1 MNYMKYRFYLTALL
15 LGVNTFYAEAQ
26 DQLNVI
32 RCETVKYM
40 NEVQSKD
47 PQFLINQAEL
57 ERQTEEYV
65 KSHNSS
71 KSTNPS
77 SSQRVKRIIPI
88 VFHVFHNGGPENISK
103 QRILEQVEILNRDF
117 QRLNADT
124 NETNPLYKSIAAD
137 CDIEFRLAKLDPN
150 GNCTDG
156 IVRVKTDLTYNAD
169 DNIKALSRW
178 PNNKYFNVWVVETI
192 STTQVGGVVLG
203 RSQFPGGSNT
213 TDGVLLKATVT
224 GNTTTFSNYG
234 RTLTHEIGHSLNL
247 RHIWGDATCGNDFV
261 ADTPPHN
268 GANSGCPNN
277 KVSTCVTGNV
287 IEMTENY
294 MDYTNGV
301 CQNMFSEGQKTRM
314 EAVWN
319 STTNGRNNLYSPSNL
334 VATGTNDGY
343 VAAACVPIADFNRKQ
358 ELCSGTTVPFN
369 DGSFNADAIAWEWT
383 FEGGNPSTST
393 LQNPSVNYSTAGKFD
408 VKLKVTSAGG
418 VDSILKTDYIR
429 VFESISTKVPPFT
442 LDMEDAA
449 FFDINTVNAGSNNK
463 NWERVT
469 NAGFGSSSSLAIK
482 YFGISDGQ
490 INDIILPTINFK
502 GTTSPKLTFNY
513 AYARR
518 TTLSNDNLT
527 LGFSRNCGVSFSNL
541 FNKSGSVLATT
552 ANSTSSFVPTTDAQW
567 TTVEVPLDAY
577 TNEDNAFIRFRATND
592 GPGSN
597 IYIDNIVFSV
607 TTGIDN
613 FLANN
618 LNLSIAPNPFE
629 STTNINFYL
638 VQEAKVQISLLDL
651 LGREVKTLDA
661 SLMNSGNHSVE
672 LNTNNEIN
680 SGVYLLKL
688 RVNGI
693 EKFEKVII
701 K

>member
-1 MNYMKYRFYLTALL
+1 MKNMKYKFYLIAFL
-15 LGVNTFYAEAQ
+15 LGVNSFFAVAQ
-26 DQLNVI
+26 DQPKVI

-40 NEVQSKD
+40 NEVQKQD

-57 ERQTEEYV
+57 ERQTAEYIQSLNV
-65 KSHNSS
+65 NKN
-71 KSTNPS
+71 TNAAA
-77 SSQRVKRIIPI
+77 SQRVRRVIPI

-117 QRLNADT
+117 QRMNADT
-124 NETNPLYKSIAAD
+124 NETNPIYKAIAAN

-203 RSQFPGGSNT
+203 RSQFPGGSNA

-224 GNTTTFSNYG
+224 GNTTAFNNFG

-268 GANSGCPNN
+268 DANSGCPRN
-277 KVSTCVTGNV
+277 KVSSCVSGNV
-287 IEMTENY
+287 IEMIENY
-294 MDYTNGV
+294 MDYTDGS

-314 EAVWN
+314 DAVWN

-343 VAAACVPIADFNRKQ
+343 TAVACVPIPDFNRKQ
-358 ELCSGTTVPFN
+358 EMCSGTGVTFN
-369 DGSFNADAIAWEWT
+369 DGSYNADAIAWEWT
-383 FEGGNPSTST
+383 FEGGTPSKST
-393 LQNPSVNYSTAGKFD
+393 LQNPMVNYPTAGKYD

-418 VDSILKTDYIR
+418 SDSILKTDYMQ

-442 LDMEDAA
+442 LDMEDVS
-449 FFDINTVNAGSNNK
+449 FFNNNSFNAGNNKK
-463 NWERVT
+463 NWELVS
-469 NAGFGSSSSLAIK
+469 NAGFSSSSSVAMK
-482 YFGISDGQ
+482 YFGITDGQ
-490 INDIILPTINFK
+490 SNDFLLPTINFK
-502 GTTSPKLTFNY
+502 GTTSPKLSFNY

-518 TTLSNDNLT
+518 TNLSNDNLT

-541 FNKSGSVLATT
+541 FNKSGSALATT
-552 ANSTSSFVPTTDAQW
+552 SNSTNSFVPSTDAQW
-567 TTVEVPLDAY
+567 TNVEVLLDAY
-577 TNEDNAFIRFRATND
+577 TNEDNAYIRFRATNS

-597 IYIDNIVFSV
+597 IYIDNIVFTV
-607 TTGIDN
+607 ATGIDN
-613 FLANN
+613 FIANN
-618 LNLSIAPNPFE
+618 LNLTVAPNPFE
-629 STTNINFYL
+629 TSTSIKFYL
-638 VQEAKVQISLLDL
+638 VQEAKVQISLVDL
-651 LGREVKTLDA
+651 LGREVKTIDA
-661 SLMNSGNHSVE
+661 SLLNTGNHNIE

-680 SGVYLLKL
+680 SGVYLLKV
-688 RVNGI
+688 RVNGF
-693 EKFEKVII
+693 EKVEKVII
-701 K
+701 N

>member
-1 MNYMKYRFYLTALL
+1 MNNMKYKFYLTALL
-15 LGVNTFYAEAQ
+15 LGVNVFFATAQ
-26 DQLNVI
+26 DQVKVI

-57 ERQTEEYV
+57 ERQTAEYV
-65 KSHNSS
+65 SSLNSN
-71 KSTNPS
+71 KSTNAAT
-77 SSQRVKRIIPI
+77 SQRVKRIIPI

-124 NETNPLYKSIAAD
+124 NETNPIYKSIAAN
-137 CDIEFRLAKLDPN
+137 CDIEFRLAKIDPN

-203 RSQFPGGSNT
+203 RSQFPGGSNA

-224 GNTTTFSNYG
+224 GNTTTFNNYG

-268 GANSGCPNN
+268 GANSGCPKNR
-277 KVSTCVTGNV
+277 VSSCVSGNV

-294 MDYTNGV
+294 MDYTDGL

-319 STTNGRNNLYSPSNL
+319 STTNGRNNLYSPANL

-343 VAAACVPIADFNRKQ
+343 VAVACAPIADFNRRQ
-358 ELCSGTTVPFN
+358 EICTGTNAAFT
-369 DGSFNADAIAWEWT
+369 DGSFNADVTAWEWT
-383 FEGGNPSTST
+383 FEGGTPSTST
-393 LQNPSVNYSTAGKFD
+393 LQNPSVSYPNAGRFD

-418 VDSILKTDYIR
+418 IDSIVKSDYIR
-429 VFESISTKVPPFT
+429 VFESVSTKALPFT
-442 LDMEDAA
+442 LDMEDAT
-449 FFDINTVNAGSNNK
+449 FTNNNIVNAGANNK
-463 NWERVT
+463 NWEIVN
-469 NAGFGSSSSLAIK
+469 NAGFGSTSSLSMK

-490 INDIILPTINFK
+490 SNDILLPTINFK
-502 GTTSPKLTFNY
+502 GTTAPKLIFNY

-518 TTLSNDNLT
+518 TNLSNDNLT
-527 LGFSRNCGVSFSNL
+527 LSFSRNCGVSFSNL
-541 FNKSGSVLATT
+541 FNKSGSALATT
-552 ANSTSSFVPTTDAQW
+552 ANSTSSFIPSSDAQW
-567 TTVEVPLDAY
+567 TTVEIPLDAY
-577 TNEDNAFIRFRATND
+577 TNEDNAYIRFRATNG

-618 LNLSIAPNPFE
+618 LNLSIAPNPFGN
-629 STTNINFYL
+629 STNVNFYL
-638 VQEAKVQISLLDL
+638 VQEAKVQISLFDL

-661 SLMNSGNHSVE
+661 SILNAGNHSIE
-672 LNTNNEIN
+672 FNTNNEFN
-680 SGVYLLKL
+680 SGVYLLKV

-693 EKFEKVII
+693 EKVEKVII

>member
-1 MNYMKYRFYLTALL
+1 MNNMKYKFYLTALL
-15 LGVNTFYAEAQ
+15 LGVNVFFATAQ
-26 DQLNVI
+26 DQVKVI

-40 NEVQSKD
+40 NEVQNKD

-57 ERQTEEYV
+57 ERQTAEYV
-65 KSHNSS
+65 SSLNSN
-71 KSTNPS
+71 KSTNAAT
-77 SSQRVKRIIPI
+77 SQRVKRIIPI

-124 NETNPLYKSIAAD
+124 NETNPIYKSIAAN
-137 CDIEFRLAKLDPN
+137 CDIEFRLAKIDPN

-203 RSQFPGGSNT
+203 RSQFPGGSNN

-224 GNTTTFSNYG
+224 GNTTTFNNYG

-247 RHIWGDATCGNDFV
+247 RHIWGDAICGNDFV

-268 GANSGCPNN
+268 DANSGCPKNR
-277 KVSTCVTGNV
+277 VSSCVSGNV

-294 MDYTNGV
+294 MDYTDGL

-319 STTNGRNNLYSPSNL
+319 STTNGRNNLYSPANL

-343 VAAACVPIADFNRKQ
+343 VATPCAPVADFNRKQ
-358 ELCSGTTVPFN
+358 EICSGTVAAFT
-369 DGSFNADAIAWEWT
+369 DGSFNTDVTAWEWT
-383 FEGGNPSTST
+383 FEGGTPSTST
-393 LQNPSVNYSTAGKFD
+393 AQNPSVSYPTAGRYD

-418 VDSILKTDYIR
+418 VDSIVKADYIR

-442 LDMEDAA
+442 LDMEDASIFNNNA
-449 FFDINTVNAGSNNK
+449 VNAGGNKK
-463 NWERVT
+463 NWDLVT
-469 NAGFGSSSSLAIK
+469 NAGFSSSSSLAMK

-490 INDIILPTINFK
+490 SNDILLPTINFK
-502 GTTSPKLTFNY
+502 GTTAPKLTFNY

-541 FNKSGSVLATT
+541 FNKSGSALATT
-552 ANSTSSFVPTTDAQW
+552 ANSTSSFIPSSDAQW

-577 TNEDNAFIRFRATND
+577 TNEDNAYIRFRATND

-629 STTNINFYL
+629 NSTNVNFYL
-638 VQEAKVQISLLDL
+638 VQDAKVQISLFDL

-661 SLMNSGNHSVE
+661 SLLNAGSHSIE
-672 LNTNNEIN
+672 FNTNNEFN
-680 SGVYLLKL
+680 SGVYLLKVK
-688 RVNGI
+688 VNGI
-693 EKFEKVII
+693 EKVEKVII